1 MLLTMGCWKIP
12 LIVYSVVPAVDRK
25 GIMYL
30 AAQLSLP
37 VCSLRDRRRRSVF
50 KFLVVWM
57 AYHAGQFGDRA
68 RGMDGGVFVW
78 GAAG

>member
-1 MLLTMGCWKIP
+1 
-12 LIVYSVVPAVDRK
+12 
-25 GIMYL
+25 MYL

-50 KFLVVWM
+50 KLLVVWM

-68 RGMDGGVFVW
+68 RGIDGGVFVW
-78 GAAG
+78 GAAGWGQTALGMDEVFVRRAGG

>member
-1 MLLTMGCWKIP
+1 
-12 LIVYSVVPAVDRK
+12 
-25 GIMYL
+25 MYL

-50 KFLVVWM
+50 KLLVVWM

-68 RGMDGGVFVW
+68 RGMDGVFVR
-78 GAAG
+78 GAAGWGTDSAGKAGGLLIVLFRQ